1 MAPAAAAAMTPII
14 ERWPAAAYA
23 LAVRRAV
30 SPGSG
35 IPRLSSPT
43 SRRTAK

>member
-1 MAPAAAAAMTPII
+1 MTTTI

-35 IPRLSSPT
+35 MPRLSRPT
-43 SRRTAK
+43 SSRTPK